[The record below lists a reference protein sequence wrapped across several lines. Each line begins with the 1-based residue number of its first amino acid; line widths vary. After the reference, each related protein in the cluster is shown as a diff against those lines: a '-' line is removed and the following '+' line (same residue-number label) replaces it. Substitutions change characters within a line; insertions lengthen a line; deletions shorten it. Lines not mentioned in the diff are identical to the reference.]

1 MAEAK
6 RFAGDLQ
13 TGATFI
19 LRMADILVV
28 GIFAVA
34 AYWIWHGSLELPAIY
49 GQGIIAAMLL
59 TANFLH
65 VAHLYEAPNI
75 DRFLYQLGRMAVG
88 WTAVMFTLLA
98 LAFITKTTDS
108 FSRAW
113 ALIWFPMV
121 LGGLLV
127 LRILMALQIARWRER
142 GDLRQNV
149 AVVGAGEY
157 GQRLIREMLASDN
170 KSVNIVGLFDRR
182 STRIPEDVECVP
194 VRGGI
199 DDLLNYVRQNR
210 VDEIIVALPWRS
222 GGTLLELVQS
232 LKSAP
237 ANVKWCPETI
247 AFQLPVRS
255 LSSIAGVSMINI
267 FERPITGRNLVL
279 KMIEDRVGSFILLVG
294 LSPLLLLIGLMIR
307 LTSPGPALFQQKRY
321 GFNNEEF
328 TVYKFRTMRTET
340 AQTSEGPDSKVD
352 QATRGDPR
360 VTWVGNILRKTSL
373 DELPQLINVLRGEM
387 SLVGPRP
394 HAVAHNEQ
402 FGAVIDEYFARHRV
416 KPGITGWAQINGL
429 RGETDTPDKM
439 RRRVEYDLHYIDNW
453 SILFDI
459 RILFLTLFVGFVN
472 KNAY

>member
-1 MAEAK
+1 MADAK

-13 TGATFI
+13 TGASLI
-19 LRMADILVV
+19 LRMGDILLV
-28 GIFAVA
+28 GLFAVG
-34 AYWIWHGSLELPAIY
+34 AYWIWHGNLALPAIY

-59 TANFLH
+59 TANFFH

-75 DRFLYQLGRMAVG
+75 DRFLYQFGRMSVS

-127 LRILMALQIARWRER
+127 LRILLVLQIARWRER
-142 GDLRQNV
+142 GDLRQNI
-149 AVVGAGEY
+149 VVIGAGEY
-157 GQRLIREMLASDN
+157 GQRLIREMLASDS

-182 STRIPEDVECVP
+182 SSRIPDEVEGVP

-199 DDLLNYVRQNR
+199 DDLLAYIRQNR

-222 GGTLLELVQS
+222 GGTLLDLVQS

-247 AFQLPVRS
+247 AFLLPVRS
-255 LSSIAGVSMINI
+255 LSSIAGVPMINI
-267 FERPITGRNLVL
+267 FERPITGRNLIL
-279 KMIEDRVGSFILLVG
+279 KMIEDRVGACVLLIA
-294 LSPLLLLIGLMIR
+294 LSPLLLAIALLVR
-307 LTSPGPALFQQKRY
+307 LTSAGPALFQQKRY

-328 TVYKFRTMRTET
+328 TVFKFRSMRTEA
-340 AQTSEGPDSKVD
+340 AQPSNTPDSAVD

-360 VTWVGNILRKTSL
+360 VTWVGRILRKSSL
-373 DELPQLINVLRGEM
+373 DELPQLINVLQGNM

-416 KPGITGWAQINGL
+416 KPGITGWTQVNGL
-429 RGETDTPDKM
+429 RGETDTPEKM
-439 RRRVEYDLHYIDNW
+439 RRRVEFDLHYIDNW

-459 RILFLTLFVGFVN
+459 RILFLTLFVGFVH

>member
-1 MAEAK
+1 MAVAN

-13 TGATFI
+13 TGASVA
-19 LRMADILVV
+19 LRLGDAVIVAL
-28 GIFAVA
+28 FAVV
-34 AYWIWHGSLELPAIY
+34 AYWIWHGDLDLPNIY
-49 GQGIIAAMLL
+49 LQGIFAAVLILVIIFHIAR
-59 TANFLH
+59 
-65 VAHLYEAPNI
+65 LYEESNL
-75 DRFLYQLGRMAVG
+75 DRFFFQSGRMTAG
-88 WTAVMFTLLA
+88 WAIVMMILLA
-98 LAFITKTTDS
+98 LAFMTKITDS

-113 ALIWFPMV
+113 SIIWFFSV
-121 LGGLLV
+121 LGGMLT
-127 LRILMALQIARWRER
+127 LRILLAIQISRWRER

-149 AVVGAGEY
+149 VIVGAGEY
-157 GQRLIREMLASDN
+157 GQRLIRELLSVDDR
-170 KSVNIVGLFDRR
+170 SVNILGVFDRR
-182 STRIPEDVECVP
+182 ASRVP
-194 VRGGI
+194 GDIEGVPLVGDI
-199 DDLLNYVRQNR
+199 QELLRYVRHHR

-222 GGTLLELVQS
+222 GGDLMELVQS
-232 LKSAP
+232 LKSAA

-255 LSSIAGVSMINI
+255 LSNVAGVPMLNI
-267 FERPITGRNLVL
+267 FERPITGRNLIL
-279 KMIEDRVGSFILLVG
+279 KTIEDRVGAFLLLVL
-294 LSPLLLLIGLMIR
+294 LSPLLLLIALLIR
-307 LTSPGPALFQQKRY
+307 LESRGPALFKQKRY

-328 TVYKFRTMRTET
+328 TVYKFRSMRAET
-340 AQTSEGPDSKVD
+340 AQPAETPDAEVQ
-352 QATRGDPR
+352 QATRDDPR
-360 VTWVGNILRKTSL
+360 ITRVGRFLRKSSL

-429 RGETDTPDKM
+429 RGETDTPEKM

-459 RILFLTLFVGFVN
+459 RILFLTIFVGFIN

>member
-1 MAEAK
+1 MADAK

-13 TGATFI
+13 TGAAVM
-19 LRMADILVV
+19 LRVGDILVV
-28 GIFAVA
+28 GLIAAV
-34 AYWIWHGSLELPAIY
+34 AYWISQGNLELPAIY
-49 GQGIIAAMLL
+49 GQAIIASMLL
-59 TANFLH
+59 TVIFFNAARIYETAN
-65 VAHLYEAPNI
+65 VE
-75 DRFLYQLGRMAVG
+75 RFLFQFGRASVS

-121 LGGLLV
+121 LGALVV
-127 LRILMALQIARWRER
+127 LRIILTLQIARWRQR

-149 AVVGAGEY
+149 VIVGAGEY
-157 GQRLIREMLASDN
+157 GQRLIREMLTADN
-170 KSVNIVGLFDRR
+170 NTLSIVGIFDRR
-182 STRIPEDVECVP
+182 ASRIPENVEGIP
-194 VRGGI
+194 IRGDI
-199 DDLLNYVRQNR
+199 NDLLSFVRTNR

-222 GGTLLELVQS
+222 GGTLMELVQS
-232 LKSAP
+232 LKSAA

-255 LSSIAGVSMINI
+255 LSSVAGVPMINI

-279 KMIEDRVGSFILLVG
+279 KMIEDRIGAAILLVA
-294 LSPLLLLIGLMIR
+294 LSPLLLLIALLIR
-307 LTSPGPALFQQKRY
+307 LESAGPALFRQKRY

-328 TVYKFRTMRTET
+328 TVYKFRSMRAEA
-340 AQTSEGPDSKVD
+340 AQPSNTPDSTVR
-352 QATRGDPR
+352 QATRDDPR
-360 VTWVGNILRKTSL
+360 VTRIGRFLRKSSL
-373 DELPQLINVLRGEM
+373 DELPQLINVLQGDM

-402 FGAVIDEYFARHRV
+402 FGAIIDEYFARHRV

-429 RGETDTPDKM
+429 RGETDTPEKM

-472 KNAY
+472 RNAY